1 MTDRIRSS
9 GIRNQIINAT
19 VEHKFLALLL
29 LLFLAKGVLVTY
41 AHAPFSGHDE
51 VMHYAY
57 LEYVATEGRL
67 PVIPVIAE
75 WQEAERSNQAYPYD
89 MAPDKLWAYC
99 RYTTSDW
106 NVGCDGRTDPTR
118 NVYWPPE
125 QANYLSGWVY
135 TANHPPLYYLYMT
148 PFYWLTDTFSIET
161 QLYVFRLATLPFGL
175 LTVLFAFLTVRTL
188 FPRDRFLA
196 MTVPAFV
203 AFQPQISYEA
213 GMLNND
219 AAAIMFTSATIWL
232 LVQGLKR
239 GFPIGNVA
247 LIGFCFGLAALSKN
261 TALTVGL
268 TIAVAMV
275 LGLGV
280 RSWRAWLPRGAIV
293 GGIAG
298 LLVAPWFFYMY
309 RTYGDFTALG
319 RVSDLQY
326 WNYSDGLSPTIWS
339 QLTDRAFFWL
349 RWRETWGEFGWRY
362 IPLGRQGQWSGSPA
376 DSGEW
381 PLLRILMWLTMLAAV
396 GVAVWSIRLYLASR
410 RAGRDPG
417 ALAGTKP
424 VFALERWQ
432 VVGVLMM
439 GVTCLTGYLAV
450 LQFGVSFSLTQARYY
465 FTAIVP
471 AAVLLMLGYRAL
483 LPRRWLPYGQLAIF
497 VSLVF
502 LNVLIYSAYVIP
514 FWGSAF
520 KLYRDIDPF
529 YR

>member
-1 MTDRIRSS
+1 MSDRISSS
-9 GIRNQIINAT
+9 GLRRRIVNAT
-19 VEHKFLALLL
+19 IEHKFLALLL
-29 LLFLAKGVLVTY
+29 VLFVAKGVLVTY

-57 LEYVATEGRL
+57 LEYVAEDHRL
-67 PVIPVIAE
+67 PVIPIIAE
-75 WQEAERSNQAYPYD
+75 WQEAERTNEDYPYD

-106 NVGCDGRTDPTR
+106 NVGCDGRDNPTR

-135 TANHPPLYYLYMT
+135 TANHPPLYYLYLT
-148 PFYWLTDTFSIET
+148 PFYWLTDGLSLET
-161 QLYVFRLATLPFGL
+161 QLYAFRLATLPFGL

-213 GMLNND
+213 AMLNND
-219 AAAIMFTSATIWL
+219 AAAIMFTSAVIYL
-232 LVQGLKR
+232 LARGLKH
-239 GFPIGNVA
+239 GFPISNVA
-247 LIGFCFGLAALSKN
+247 LTGFCFGLAALSKN
-261 TALTVGL
+261 TALTVAL
-268 TIAVAMV
+268 TIAFATI

-280 RSWRAWLPRGAIV
+280 RDWRAWLPRGAIA

-298 LLVAPWFFYMY
+298 LLVAPWFLYMY
-309 RTYGDFTALG
+309 RTYGDFTALD

-339 QLTDRAFFWL
+339 QLTDRAFLWL
-349 RWRETWGEFGWRY
+349 RWRETWGEFGWRL
-362 IPLGRQGQWSGSPA
+362 IPLGRPGTPSEPG
-376 DSGEW
+376 DW
-381 PLLRILMWLTMLAAV
+381 PLLRALMWVALM
-396 GVAVWSIRLYLASR
+396 GMIGIAVWAIRFHLANR
-410 RAGRDPG
+410 RLQEQPDA
-417 ALAGTKP
+417 ATAESVL
-424 VFALERWQ
+424 ALERWQ
-432 VVGVLMM
+432 VVGVLTM
-439 GVTCLTGYLAV
+439 GVTCIAAYYAI
-450 LQFGVSFSLTQARYY
+450 LQFGVTFSLTQARYY

-471 AAVLLMLGYRAL
+471 GAILLMLGYRAL
-483 LPRRWLPYGQLAIF
+483 LPKRWLPYGGLAVF
-497 VSLVF
+497 VSLVL
-502 LNVLIYSAYVIP
+502 LNVVIYSAYVLP
-514 FWGSAF
+514 YWGSAF

>member
-1 MTDRIRSS
+1 MTSSTSSS
-9 GIRNQIINAT
+9 GWLRRIVHAS
-19 VEHKFLALLL
+19 VEHKFIAVLL
-29 LLFLAKGVLVTY
+29 LLFLAKGVIVTY

-57 LEYVATEGRL
+57 LEYVAKDHRL

-75 WQEAERSNQAYPYD
+75 WQAAQQGDEDYTYD

-99 RYTTSDW
+99 RYTTQDW
-106 NVGCDGRTDPTR
+106 NVGCDGRENPTR

-125 QANYLSGWVY
+125 GANYLSGWVY
-135 TANHPPLYYLYMT
+135 TANHPPLYYLYLT
-148 PFYWLTDTFSIET
+148 PFYWLTDDLSIES

-175 LTVLFAFLTVRTL
+175 LTVLFAFLTIRTL

-213 GMLNND
+213 SMLNND

-232 LVQGLKR
+232 LVRGLKR
-239 GFPIGNVA
+239 GFPLGNVA
-247 LIGFCFGLAALSKN
+247 LTGFCFGLAALSKN

-268 TIAVAMV
+268 TIAVAMI

-280 RSWRAWLPRGAIV
+280 RNWRAWLPRGAIA
-293 GGIAG
+293 GGVAG
-298 LLVAPWFFYMY
+298 LMVAPWFLYMY
-309 RTYGDFTALG
+309 RRYGDFTALG
-319 RVSDLQY
+319 RVSALQF
-326 WNYSDGLSPTIWS
+326 WNYSDGLSPSIWS

-349 RWRETWGEFGWRY
+349 RWRETWGEFGWRF
-362 IPLGRQGQWSGSPA
+362 IPLGRQGRFQGDLA

-381 PLLRILMWLTMLAAV
+381 PLLRLVMWLTMLGAV

-410 RAGRDPG
+410 RAGREPEVP
-417 ALAGTKP
+417 ATTES

-432 VVGVLMM
+432 VVGVLTM

-471 AAVLLMLGYRAL
+471 AAILLMLGYRAL
-483 LPRRWLPYGQLAIF
+483 LPRRWLPYGRLAI
-497 VSLVF
+497 VIALVA
-502 LNVLIYSAYVIP
+502 LNVLIYTAYVMP

-520 KLYRDIDPF
+520 KDFRDIDSF